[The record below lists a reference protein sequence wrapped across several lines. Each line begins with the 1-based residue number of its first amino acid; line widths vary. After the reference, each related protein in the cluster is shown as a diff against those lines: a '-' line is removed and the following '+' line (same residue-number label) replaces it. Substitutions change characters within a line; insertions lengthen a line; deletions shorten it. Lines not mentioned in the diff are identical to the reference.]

1 MLRLIELTG
10 LDRVF
15 TIHDGLP
22 GPSSLSHATTRV
34 TIDSPG
40 GCPR

>member
-15 TIHDGLP
+15 TIHEGLP
-22 GPSSLSHATTRV
+22 GPSA
-34 TIDSPG
+34 
-40 GCPR
+40 